1 MDTDFVFLINGNFLI
16 HGKKKNP
23 LISKLNDG
31 DDDLATAVLAV
42 QDYPIAS

>member
-1 MDTDFVFLINGNFLI
+1 MGIFSFME
-16 HGKKKNP
+16 KKKNP